1 MPSWNGVPIPGPPNI
16 KIPSSIPQNFNWNSY
31 KADPNGTFNKF
42 KGAREVNR
50 INWKGYLTTS
60 AKTKKAILSSPSK
73 KIINAAAQQVRSLRK
88 AKKIA
93 ENTKKVQDAFFK
105 KMPGGA
111 TPKNGGIA
119 GGQLLGIVLQGGLAL
134 AVINNIL
141 IQNSI
146 NDAVDRQLLRI
157 GLDGSKIFTSL
168 GTLYSRVKNLDIKF
182 DTKIQKFERELTAN
196 AKDYLQLNKQQEA
209 TSKNAVEVK
218 QKVNDALY
226 ETRQGRTIL
235 EGKIAESKKQSN
247 DALYEARTTKQNI
260 EKQVIGVRV
269 SLEAKIQQVNSQI
282 SKFNNSANE
291 AFQKAISTTVS
302 KVQADLAL
310 TKAQVNSIRQNPSIN
325 ASEINANAIA
335 AAKAIVA
342 PLQSAVGALSNQTNG
357 VATLAGTAINGV
369 ANLAQAVSTANNN
382 AESTRAYVERNLVP
396 RFEAAVSTSTGV
408 TAEMARLERENQN
421 TRNYVERTLAT
432 VTPSTGVTAEMAR
445 LERENQQIRTYV
457 ERTLVPRI
465 EATVTQST
473 GVAAEIAE
481 VKQQIP
487 ALSTEIKQTQ
497 NRIAEV
503 DKKIVEQ
510 AKVNEQALPKLDQI
524 VGILGLI
531 PARAAA
537 AIRPDIPT
545 ISQIEIAAATGT
557 CRTTQPGGCMS
568 KALNDNATNI
578 ANNNNTNAANI
589 LDAVNTGL
597 NGALLTGQQTILARL
612 GDQLPGG
619 IGGKLSRFAD
629 WMHLDR
635 VLNILIAGATIHNGL
650 MLSNDIGQTFIGI
663 LNNVLQLVGL
673 KKEDGSAFDIG
684 SVISG
689 SIENLIKGAI
699 GTENYT
705 SLTTAWAKANRIYQ
719 ASTNILNSF
728 QSLTSTVLS
737 GLELVA
743 GQTGKIGNALR
754 ASGEVLESAYQ
765 WMNPQP
771 KINRV
776 TNFLERLQ
784 NGASTIQQ
792 VTQVPLDTINAITE
806 LQTANTEFIKAIKED
821 DKPENKGAAIEEP
834 AKLAESKELAKQLSK
849 GLELIGID
857 LEADD

>member
-1 MPSWNGVPIPGPPNI
+1 M
-16 KIPSSIPQNFNWNSY
+16 SIPDISKATQVAANLRDINLGILDFSKKLNLSLENLEQFKTAGKKLEGIEKEFQNFKNKGVKQGEELNKLGKDFK
-31 KADPNGTFNKF
+31 KAKDKLIETDKLAN
-42 KGAREVNR
+42 A
-50 INWKGYLTTS
+50 
-60 AKTKKAILSSPSK
+60 TKKATDLTEKIQSALFKNIPGSAALDKASRVGGILGILS
-73 KIINAAAQQVRSLRK
+73 A
-88 AKKIA
+88 
-93 ENTKKVQDAFFK
+93 
-105 KMPGGA
+105 
-111 TPKNGGIA
+111 
-119 GGQLLGIVLQGGLAL
+119 
-134 AVINNIL
+134 
-141 IQNSI
+141 
-146 NDAVDRQLLRI
+146 I
-157 GLDGSKIFTSL
+157 GLVLLVKLQEFVTGRAFDDLSQIGIELTKTNTIAVNNGLKLKTFESKL
-168 GTLYSRVKNLDIKF
+168 NKF
-182 DTKIQKFERELTAN
+182 DQQLNRDATDFAR
-196 AKDYLQLNKQQEA
+196 LNKQTETIA
-209 TSKNAVEVK
+209 RNAVEAKK
-218 QKVNDALY
+218 QANDALY
-226 ETRQGRTIL
+226 ETREGRKLT
-235 EGKIAESKKQSN
+235 ESKIIEANKKSN
-247 DALYEARTTKQNI
+247 DALYEARTTKQNL
-260 EKQVIGVRV
+260 EGQMTGVRA

-302 KVQADLAL
+302 KVQSDLAA
-310 TKAQVNSIRQNPSIN
+310 TKAQIN
-325 ASEINANAIA
+325 AIKQTDSTSITANAVA
-335 AAKAIVA
+335 AAKAIVT
-342 PLQSAVGALSNQTNG
+342 PLQAAVGALSNQTNG
-357 VATLAGTAINGV
+357 IATLAGTAINGV

-382 AESTRAYVERNLVP
+382 AESTRIYVERNLVP
-396 RFEAAVSTSTGV
+396 RIEAAVTQSTGV

-421 TRNYVERTLAT
+421 TRTYVERVLAT

-445 LERENQQIRTYV
+445 LERENQQTRTYV
-457 ERTLVPRI
+457 ERNLVPRI

-487 ALSTEIKQTQ
+487 ALSNEIKQSQT
-497 NRIAEV
+497 RIAEV

-545 ISQIEIAAATGT
+545 IPQIETATGT
-557 CRTTQPGGCMS
+557 AMCNSLKTGCG
-568 KALNDNATNI
+568 KNAIDNAIGNI
-578 ANNNNTNAANI
+578 TGQANNNAANI
-589 LDAVNTGL
+589 LGAVNAVGQVGDL
-597 NGALLTGQQTILARL
+597 ALLGVINNKL

-635 VLNILIAGATIHNGL
+635 VLNIMIWGATIHNGL
-650 MLSNDIGQTFIGI
+650 MLSNDIGQTFFGI
-663 LNNVLQLVGL
+663 INNVLQLIGL

-684 SVISG
+684 SVISS
-689 SIENLIKGAI
+689 SIENIIKGAI
-699 GTENYT
+699 GAENYAN
-705 SLTTAWAKANRIYQ
+705 LTTAWAKANRIYQ

-776 TNFLERLQ
+776 TNFLEKLQ
-784 NGASTIQQ
+784 NGASTVQQ

-806 LQTANTEFIKAIKED
+806 LQTANTEFVKAIKED
-821 DKPENKGAAIEEP
+821 DKPENKGTAVEEP

-857 LEADD
+857 LEADE